1 MYGIVG
7 NGQVGQHIAEAFDRH
22 GIKNHLIGRDVDG
35 DMAKY
40 RKTDVIFDVSKAKPD
55 DLLELSNKYTRI
67 IYTSSF
73 RDVNQ
78 CEENPAMADRLNFL
92 VPTVLSNYN
101 PIVYI
106 STDYVFG
113 KLSTDAPRP
122 ISGKIGE
129 GENPDSEFFSGG
141 APSVYG
147 KSKRRGELG
156 VLNRDGIVVRI
167 ASPFGKWKSPLRQS
181 FVDMVAS
188 SFKTLEL
195 PVDQIISPTY
205 LPEAAETLM
214 GIAVDMQAG
223 GMYHLVNEGSAS
235 YRDLGAWVRS
245 AARNKHKIN
254 VRYSDPKTD
263 RLRPNYSALQN
274 NKLPKLSHWAEAV
287 EKYVRG

>member
-55 DLLELSNKYTRI
+55 DLMELSSKYTRI

-92 VPTVLSNYN
+92 VPTVLSNHK

-181 FVDMVAS
+181 FVDMVVS

-214 GIAVDMQAG
+214 GIAVDMQAS

-235 YRDLGAWVRS
+235 YRDLGAWVRN

-287 EKYVRG
+287 EKYIRG